1 MKTAITT
8 TRSGSRSGFFCECHE
23 NFLID
28 CFPVPGIF
36 SMFKKDL
43 DNSKRDLPHFYQ

>member
-8 TRSGSRSGFFCECHE
+8 TRSGSCSDFFCECHE